1 MKLSILRETDDGET
15 RVAVVPKSVQKL
27 IKLGFEVSIETNAG
41 HHAAFTDDEYKKF
54 GATIA
59 KTSKDAIVNSDVIVK
74 INPPSKND
82 LKHLKKGQIW
92 LSQLFHRLENELY

>member
-1 MKLSILRETDDGET
+1 MKLSILKETDEGET
-15 RVAVVPKSVQKL
+15 SVAVVPKSVQKL
-27 IKLGFEVSIETNAG
+27 MKLGFEVSVETNAG
-41 HHAAFTDDEYKKF
+41 ESSAFKDEEYKKF

-74 INPPSKND
+74 INPPSKDD

-92 LSQLFHRLENELY
+92 LSQ